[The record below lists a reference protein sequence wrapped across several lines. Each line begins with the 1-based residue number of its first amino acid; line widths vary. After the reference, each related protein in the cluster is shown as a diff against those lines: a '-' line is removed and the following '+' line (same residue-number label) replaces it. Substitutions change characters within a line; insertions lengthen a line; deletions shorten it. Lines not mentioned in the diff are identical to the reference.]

1 MQKSKFFT
9 GMGDMLYSSA
19 LPQSGLSRSGH
30 GAYSNW
36 NGVIIFTPKAFVA
49 PNDVGELQDL
59 VKHSPR
65 LRVVGS
71 CHSMNGALAADS
83 KTILVQMNNFNRI
96 EEARKEADGGFS
108 VWVEAG
114 ATLGNIAEALSRQGL
129 AFPCLPQSSKI
140 TIGGMIANGVHASSL
155 RESAIVAEQV
165 TAMELIT
172 SSGQLMVVPTE
183 LLPLARIGLGSLGAV
198 VRVKIRVVPNFD
210 LVSSSET
217 LSADVALETRNLI
230 EDLNAHDFQL
240 SYTYDP
246 LGHTVTRRTLDRVE
260 TSQAHRFAD
269 LPRKTQYDRGRS
281 IWEDYALPFLARL
294 PNSVLGL
301 RDQLKRHIREGFM
314 RIGPQV
320 GESRFMFQTNLN
332 HPSHDMAYAVPIAR
346 CREILE
352 RIAREFERIGYQPD
366 LPLGMRFL
374 KGTDRTALAMNSG
387 QDVAVIEWASLIEFN
402 DSSEAFQVFE
412 GVLYE
417 ADGRPHW
424 AKEFSFN
431 PKRAYPEGAWNAF
444 AELSAQWG
452 WKFANEWSLR
462 FSPAGDAKSARS

>member
-1 MQKSKFFT
+1 
-9 GMGDMLYSSA
+9 MLYSPA
-19 LPQSGLSRSGH
+19 LPQSGLSRSGR

-36 NGVIIFTPKAFVA
+36 NGVIRFTPKAFVA

-71 CHSMNGALAADS
+71 CHSMNGALVADS
-83 KTILVQMNNFNRI
+83 KTTLVQMNNLNRI
-96 EEARKEADGGFS
+96 EDARKEADGSFS
-108 VWVEAG
+108 MWVEAG
-114 ATLGNIAEALSRQGL
+114 ATLGDIAEALSRQGL
-129 AFPCLPQSSKI
+129 AFSCVPQSSKI

-260 TSQAHRFAD
+260 TSEAHRFAD

-281 IWEDYALPFLARL
+281 RWEYALPFLVCL
-294 PNSVLGL
+294 SSVLGL
-301 RDQLKRHIREGFM
+301 RNQLKRQIREGFM
-314 RIGPQV
+314 RIEPQV

-346 CREILE
+346 CREMLK
-352 RIAREFERIGYQPD
+352 RIARQFERIGYQPD

-374 KGTDRTALAMNSG
+374 KGTDRTVLAMNSG
-387 QDVAVIEWASLIEFN
+387 EDVAVIEWASLIEFN
-402 DSSEAFQVFE
+402 DSSEAFQAFE
-412 GVLYE
+412 GVLHE
-417 ADGRPHW
+417 AGGRPHW

-431 PKRAYPEGAWNAF
+431 PKKAYPEDVWNAF

-462 FSPAGDAKSARS
+462 FSPAGDAKSARC